1 MRVIIGNE
9 TVRFELTKAENVDIG
24 VYMTYLLSS
33 NSVSGSYYYDDKIG
47 KFVVIGIGENDS
59 IYSALTQL
67 QNESVRN
74 YFEIH

>member
-9 TVRFELTKAENVDIG
+9 TVHFELSKAENVDIG

-33 NSVSGSYYYDDKIG
+33 NDVSGTYYYDDKLG
-47 KFVVIGIGENDS
+47 KFVVVGSGANDS